1 MKKIIIE
8 PKEFDTLK
16 AQIPFV
22 DFVVNKGK
30 IIIFIVISSVALA
43 IELGYEVL

>member
-22 DFVVNKGK
+22 DFIVNKGMV
-30 IIIFIVISSVALA
+30 IVFIAISSVALA
-43 IELGYEVL
+43 LELGYEVL

>member
-8 PKEFDTLK
+8 PKEFGTLK
-16 AQIPFV
+16 SLIPFI
-22 DFVVNKGK
+22 DFKVNKGM
-30 IIIFIVISSVALA
+30 ITVFIALTTVALA

>member
-22 DFVVNKGK
+22 DFKVNKGM
-30 IIIFIVISSVALA
+30 IIIFIALTSITLA
-43 IELGYEVL
+43 VELGYEVL

>member
-30 IIIFIVISSVALA
+30 IIIFIAISSVALA

>member
-16 AQIPFV
+16 ALIPFI
-22 DFVVNKGK
+22 DFKVKRGMV
-30 IIIFIVISSVALA
+30 IVFIAVTSIALA

>member
-16 AQIPFV
+16 ALIPFIDYKV
-22 DFVVNKGK
+22 SKGM
-30 IIIFIVISSVALA
+30 IIVFISLTSMALA

>member
-22 DFVVNKGK
+22 DFIVNKGK
-30 IIIFIVISSVALA
+30 IIIFIAISSVALA

>member
-8 PKEFDTLK
+8 PKEFQTLK

-30 IIIFIVISSVALA
+30 IIIFIAISSVALA
-43 IELGYEVL
+43 TELGYEVL

>member
-8 PKEFDTLK
+8 PKEFDNLK
-16 AQIPFV
+16 AQIPFI
-22 DFVVNKGK
+22 DFKVNKGM
-30 IIIFIVISSVALA
+30 IIVFIALTSIALA